1 MKTYLLKMMGIALTA
16 LGILAACEDF
26 IEVDAPD
33 YKIIGEEVFN
43 NDETAMSALQGIYNE
58 LFNASFINGSLSSVS
73 VLCAL
78 SADDLKCLKVTD
90 HARLE
95 FEQNNILSDNEHVA
109 NLWSS
114 AYNIIYMVNS
124 LLEGM
129 GNSNQIS
136 QELRKHMEGEAKFVR
151 AFTYFQLINLFGDVP
166 LLLTTDYRVN
176 SLAARNTK
184 DEVYLQVI
192 KDLRAA
198 LEVLGG
204 EYRNGDRTQVN
215 KYVAMALLARV
226 YLYLDDWE
234 MAEEFSGNI
243 IEETATYEIL
253 TDLDQVFLANSREA
267 IWQLSPIGRGSTRT
281 NTNEGGSFIIHPI
294 FPSLSN
300 LKLAAGMVDIFSAQ
314 DKRLSHW
321 TSFHEGANGHY
332 PFKYKIRN
340 STAAITEYSMVL
352 RLAEQILIRAEA
364 MARMGNIGG
373 AIAQLDIIRSRSG
386 LELLADTD
394 PGIGEEALIQAI
406 LEERRKEL
414 FTEWGHRW
422 FDLKRTGSAGEVLG
436 NNRPLWQDTDLL
448 YPIPEGEREKNPN
461 LGQNPGY

>member
-1 MKTYLLKMMGIALTA
+1 MKAYLLKKMGIALTV
-16 LGILAACEDF
+16 LGTLVACEDF
-26 IEVDAPD
+26 IEVEAPD

-73 VLCAL
+73 VLCGL
-78 SADDLKCLKVTD
+78 SSDDLQCLKETD

-114 AYNIIYMVNS
+114 AYNVIYMVNS
-124 LLEGM
+124 LLEGI
-129 GNSNQIS
+129 GNSDQIS
-136 QELRKHMEGEAKFVR
+136 PEVRKYMEGEAKFVR
-151 AFTYFQLINLFGDVP
+151 AFAYFQLINLFGDIP
-166 LLLTTDYRVN
+166 LLLTTEYSFN

-184 DEVYLQVI
+184 EEVYLQVI
-192 KDLRAA
+192 KDLRAS
-198 LEVLGG
+198 LELLDG

-215 KYVAMALLARV
+215 KYVVMALLARV

-234 MAEEFSGNI
+234 MAEELSGNI
-243 IEETATYEIL
+243 IAETATYEIL
-253 TDLDQVFLANSREA
+253 TDLDQVFMANSREA

-281 NTNEGGSFIIHPI
+281 NTNEGGSFIVHPI
-294 FPSLSN
+294 FSSLSN
-300 LKLAAGMVDIFSAQ
+300 LKLAAGLVDIYTVQ

-321 TSFHEGANGHY
+321 IAFHEGVNGHY
-332 PFKYKIRN
+332 AFKYKIRN

-364 MARMGNIGG
+364 LARMDNIGG
-373 AIAQLDIIRSRSG
+373 AIAQLDVIRARSG
-386 LELLADTD
+386 LDLLADTN
-394 PGIGEEALIQAI
+394 PGIGKEALIQAI
-406 LEERRKEL
+406 LVERRKEL

-422 FDLKRTGSAGEVLG
+422 FDLKRTGSASEVLG
-436 NNRPLWQDTDLL
+436 NNHSLWQDTDLL

>member
-1 MKTYLLKMMGIALTA
+1 MKAYLLNKMGIALTV
-16 LGILAACEDF
+16 LGTLGACEDF
-26 IEVDAPD
+26 IEVEAPD

-43 NDETAMSALQGIYNE
+43 NDETAMGALQGIYNE
-58 LFNASFINGSLSSVS
+58 LFNAAFINGSLSSVS
-73 VLCAL
+73 VLSGL
-78 SADDLKCLKVTD
+78 SSDELQCLKETD

-95 FEQNNILSDNEHVA
+95 FEQNNILPDNEHVA

-114 AYNIIYMVNS
+114 AYHVIYMVNS

-129 GNSNQIS
+129 GNSDQIS
-136 QELRKHMEGEAKFVR
+136 PEVRKHMEGEAKFVR
-151 AFTYFQLINLFGDVP
+151 AFAYFQLTNLFGDVP
-166 LLLTTDYRVN
+166 LLLTTDYSSN

-184 DEVYLQVI
+184 EEVYQQLI
-192 KDLRAA
+192 EDLEAS
-198 LEVLGG
+198 LKLLDG

-234 MAEEFSGNI
+234 MAEALSGNI
-243 IEETATYEIL
+243 IAETATYGIL

-267 IWQLSPIGRGSTRT
+267 IWQISPIGRGSTRT
-281 NTNEGGSFIIHPI
+281 NTNEGGSFIIHPT
-294 FPSLSN
+294 FPTLSN

-314 DKRLSHW
+314 DKRLSQW
-321 TSFHEGANGHY
+321 TAFHEGANVHY

-340 STAAITEYSMVL
+340 STAAITEYSMVF

-364 MARMGNIGG
+364 LARMGHIGQ
-373 AIAQLDIIRSRSG
+373 AISQLDIIRARSG

-394 PGIGEEALIQAI
+394 PGIGKEALIRAI

-436 NNRPLWQDTDLL
+436 GSRPLWQDTELL